1 MATAPEYGGQQIAPQ
16 VGAGTQGASFQPMEA
31 PKTDASLMD
40 NGVNKAGTAMAKYLD
55 DINEAIATDADTQ
68 LTRYQ
73 QELLYDKQTGFMGRK
88 GYDAV
93 RADDEGVSPLDSM
106 MKRFKGAVDAACVGK
121 TTVQQKLIRT
131 KAAGLTNSLYATG
144 LQHAFQEN
152 HNYMVNTATASI
164 KQQAVV
170 AANNFNAPDVI
181 QGCITKA
188 KANAARVARLN
199 GMDVKQAQIDAEAGI
214 HHNVVMG
221 YINAAQNDPANW
233 AKAQEYLRA
242 HSRSMTPDDVFSF
255 DAHINAGMRKFE
267 SYQTADEVFADLRA
281 QTQQYARA
289 SGRLEAGD
297 TGYVNGDAA
306 YLFTV
311 GLRGDQFA
319 TDAAG
324 RAMVRE
330 SKRGG
335 ETAYGAGGLT
345 RSMAEAALGNRNLT
359 DEEWKAIREDPE
371 QNAQISQGYL
381 NRLGLSFGDTNKAL
395 AAYLGGM
402 KEVVAAEEKAK
413 KDGGVWTQYL
423 SKETQSSLNGV
434 LKRMADSR
442 STPTL
447 DADGN
452 EISAF
457 DSRYATAAYRA
468 PTEERIRKQ
477 VEQNPLSVNP
487 EWKEDTIRRTLAKF
501 ESDKRDFAA
510 NQQTALDRVCQL
522 VEQGAEPTE
531 ADLAKLDYKT
541 LKDFKDWRRKHDAN
555 DTTGDR
561 GYFAYL
567 AKNPSVVHAMTEVE
581 VRNATRHLPKA
592 GRQMI
597 LKEWEAGQLAKQG
610 RLAAEFSARNGG
622 NPLGKTA
629 ATMELVT
636 RVLKRNEAFSKL
648 DADQQALVASEVMLG
663 AAADNAIYG
672 IDTSDTVKA
681 EAYVLDLVK
690 NTYNTDAWYNTY
702 GSEKK
707 PLVAFKW
714 NDYDSWAKNVGRQLA
729 QRYYHTTVG
738 GESKEQSMAML
749 LRIMTRRDPGV
760 NCEGILTA
768 REKAEAQDII
778 RSAIRNRMK
787 KQSAYRGLPDG
798 EFNNRVEEQVALY
811 TKSETNLLKA
821 FLEDRMHGTNN
832 F

>member
-16 VGAGTQGASFQPMEA
+16 VGTGTQGASFQAMEA
-31 PKTDASLMD
+31 PKTDFSAPDMSPL
-40 NGVNKAGTAMAKYLD
+40 AKYLE

-68 LTRYQ
+68 LTQYQ

-106 MKRFKGAVDAACVGK
+106 MKRFKGAVDAVCVGK
-121 TTVQQKLIRT
+121 TASQQKLIRA
-131 KAAGLTNSLYATG
+131 KATGLTNSLYATG

-152 HNYMVNTATASI
+152 HNYMVNAAQASI

-170 AANNFNAPDVI
+170 AANHFDASDVI
-181 QGCITKA
+181 KGCITKA
-188 KANAARVARLN
+188 KANAARVARLT
-199 GMDVKQAQIDAEAGI
+199 GMNVKQAQIDAEAGI

-221 YINAAQNDPANW
+221 YINAAQNNPTNW
-233 AKAQEYLRA
+233 AKAQEYLRG
-242 HSRSMTPDDVFSF
+242 HSQQMTPDDVFAF
-255 DAHINAGMRKFE
+255 DAHINTGMRKFE
-267 SYQTADEVFADLRA
+267 SYQVADEVHGALSADIK
-281 QTQQYARA
+281 QYERA
-289 SGRLEAGD
+289 SGRLSAGD
-297 TGYVNGDAA
+297 TGYVDGDAA
-306 YLFTV
+306 YLYAM
-311 GLRGDQFA
+311 GLRGDQYA
-319 TDAAG
+319 TDADG

-335 ETAYGAGGLT
+335 ETAYGAGGVT
-345 RSMAEAALGNRNLT
+345 KTMADKALGRVLT
-359 DEEWKAIREDPE
+359 DAEWKAVREDPM
-371 QNAQISQGYL
+371 QNAKIAQGYL
-381 NRLGLSFGDTNKAL
+381 NRLGVEFGDTNKAL
-395 AAYLGGM
+395 AAYLGSP
-402 KEVVAAEEKAK
+402 KEVAAAEAKAK

-423 SKETQSSLNGV
+423 PKETQSALNGV
-434 LKRMADSR
+434 LKRMQDARDV
-442 STPTL
+442 PMK

-457 DSRYATAAYRA
+457 DSRYGTTAFRM
-468 PTEERIRKQ
+468 PTEEQIRKL

-510 NQQTALDRVCQL
+510 QQQTALDYVCQL
-522 VEQGAEPTE
+522 VEQGQEPTE

-555 DTTGDR
+555 DPTGDR

-567 AKNPSVVHAMTEVE
+567 VKNPSVVHEMSEAGM
-581 VRNATRHLPKA
+581 RDATRKLPKA

-597 LKEWEAGQLAKQG
+597 MKEWEAGQLAKQG
-610 RLAAEFSARNGG
+610 RLAAEVSARNGG

-636 RVLKRNEAFSKL
+636 RVLKRNESFAKL
-648 DADQQALVASEVMLG
+648 DVSQQALVASEIMLG

-681 EAYVLDLVK
+681 EAYVLDLIK
-690 NTYNTDAWYNTY
+690 KTYNSDGLWGTY
-702 GSEKK
+702 GSDKK

-714 NDYDSWAKNVGRQLA
+714 NDHDSWTKNVGRQLA
-729 QRYYHTTVG
+729 QRYYHTAVG
-738 GESKEQSMAML
+738 GESKEQAMSMI
-749 LRIMTRRDPGV
+749 LRVMIRRDPGV
-760 NCEGILTA
+760 DCTGILTDK
-768 REKAEAQDII
+768 EKAEATDII
-778 RSAIRNRMK
+778 RAAIRNSMSKASRYGGLS
-787 KQSAYRGLPDG
+787 QSD
-798 EFNNRVEEQVALY
+798 FNNELEAKVARY
-811 TKSETNLLKA
+811 AKDEVNLLKA
-821 FLEDRMHGTNN
+821 FLEDRMQGDVGSN